1 MIGYLFDIE
10 VYVIG
15 LVIDQSLFCQEA
27 DFLLLVAI
35 DNDAV
40 ILNLEQVLLVR

>member
-15 LVIDQSLFCQEA
+15 LVIDQSLFFQEG